1 MHDNFGR
8 YTSAHTLRSPRMSLH
23 RGAVN
28 GSHRSRTQHD
38 PETSS
43 SDSLNIYL
51 CREAMLLSAARLSLV
66 LSLNYALGRAAATTQ
81 CRCLYGEECWPSE
94 DDFASLAAN
103 VSQPLVTPSP
113 PAKSC
118 YTDPQS
124 TECAAAVNGWI
135 DGNWRA
141 DQPGAMES
149 SNFETYTF
157 SNGTIQACYLNTTL
171 GVPCGQGSVSVV
183 GVDAHT
189 VADVQAAISF
199 AAEHNLRL
207 AVKNTGHDYLG
218 RSNGRGTFMLWTHN
232 MKNVTVQADFRPTGA
247 PSNES
252 QVYQAVTI
260 GAGIQWH
267 EAFAAANA
275 SGFTLVGGIGPGGSV
290 GAAGG
295 WLQGGGHSSL
305 SPSYGLGVD
314 NALEFAIVT
323 STGEYLVAN
332 AYQHSDLYW
341 AMRGGGG
348 GTYGVVTSVTYRAWP
363 STPLNVFSFTALANS
378 TEAPALEQAVSGLVQ
393 NTSTITDAGW
403 GGYMALTPEDGGIS
417 YFILL
422 TLPNATTAQANET
435 IGPYLAFVQDLA
447 AESDGSLVIQN
458 ASLDTFPSFYAWY
471 APTFANAVGE
481 VGTNILVG
489 SWLLPRDV
497 VDSNYTEVTETL
509 MDMPNGVQYLMIA
522 GGAVSQVDPDST
534 GLNPAWRKAA
544 VHVTLL
550 GSWPEGA
557 TSEEIGEVQAGLD
570 AENAKLRALA
580 PDSGAYFNEASVN
593 EPNFQQAFFG
603 SHYEKLKTIKAAY
616 DPVDLFVVHD
626 GFGSDEWDDQL
637 VCRL

>member
-1 MHDNFGR
+1 MI
-8 YTSAHTLRSPRMSLH
+8 TL
-23 RGAVN
+23 
-28 GSHRSRTQHD
+28 
-38 PETSS
+38 E
-43 SDSLNIYL
+43 
-51 CREAMLLSAARLSLV
+51 LSIALV
-66 LSLNYALGRAAATTQ
+66 RAAADATQ
-81 CRCLYGEECWPSE
+81 CRCLYGEQCWPSQDE
-94 DDFASLAAN
+94 FASLAAQ
-103 VSQPLVTPSP
+103 VSQPLVTPTP
-113 PAKSC
+113 PAKPC

-124 TECAAAVNGWI
+124 TECATAVNRWI

-157 SNGTIQACYLNTTL
+157 PNGTIQACYLNTTL
-171 GVPCGQGSVSVV
+171 GVPCGQGSVSVI
-183 GVDAHT
+183 GVDART

-199 AAEHNLRL
+199 AAQNNLRL
-207 AVKNTGHDYLG
+207 AVKNTGHDYFG

-232 MKNVTVQADFRPTGA
+232 MKNVTVQPAFRPAGA

-275 SGFTLVGGIGPGGSV
+275 SGLTLVGGIGPGGSV

-314 NALEFAIVT
+314 NVLEFSVVT
-323 STGEYLVAN
+323 STGAYLVAN

-341 AMRGGGG
+341 ALRGGGG
-348 GTYGVVTSVTYRAWP
+348 GTYGVVTSATYRAWP

-378 TEAPALEQAVSGLVQ
+378 TEAPALKRAVVGL
-393 NTSTITDAGW
+393 
-403 GGYMALTPEDGGIS
+403 
-417 YFILL
+417 
-422 TLPNATTAQANET
+422 T
-435 IGPYLAFVQDLA
+435 IGPYLAFVQGLA
-447 AESDGSLVIQN
+447 AASDGALTIQN
-458 ASLDTFPSFYAWY
+458 ASLEVFPSFYAWY
-471 APTFANAVGE
+471 APTFAGAVGE
-481 VGTNILVG
+481 VGTNTVVG

-497 VDSNYTEVTETL
+497 VDGNYTAVTETL
-509 MDMPNGVQYLMIA
+509 MNMPNGVQYLMVA
-522 GGAVSQVDPDST
+522 GGAVSRVDPAST

-557 TSEEIGEVQAGLD
+557 TASEISEVQAGVD

-580 PDSGAYFNEASVN
+580 PDSGAYFNEASFN
-593 EPNFQQAFFG
+593 EPNFQEAFFG
-603 SHYEKLKTIKAAY
+603 SHYDRLKAIKAAY
-616 DPVDLFVVHD
+616 DPIDLFVVHD
-626 GFGSDEWDDQL
+626 GVGSDEWDDDL
-637 VCRL
+637 VCRV